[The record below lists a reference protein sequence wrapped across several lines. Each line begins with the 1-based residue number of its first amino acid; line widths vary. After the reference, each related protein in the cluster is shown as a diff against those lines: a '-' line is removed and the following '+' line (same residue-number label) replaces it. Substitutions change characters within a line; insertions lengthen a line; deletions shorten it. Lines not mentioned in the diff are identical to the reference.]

1 MSAPKIADAL
11 RTLARELPTALEF
24 LASELEARAA
34 APTAPVA
41 IEMVPLAT
49 FAREHS
55 LHAATVRQMAKD
67 GRIEA
72 VRVGKRQWRVNRAS
86 PIRPIRREERAAVSG
101 RELAIERARQLAEKL
116 GLAGRS
122 R

>member
-11 RTLARELPTALEF
+11 RTIARELPSALEF
-24 LASELEARAA
+24 LASELEARAV
-34 APTAPVA
+34 APTVPAT
-41 IEMVPLAT
+41 IEMVSIAT
-49 FAREHS
+49 FAREHA

-72 VRVGKRQWRVNRAS
+72 VRVGKRQWRVRRDS
-86 PIRPIRREERAAVSG
+86 PILPIRREERAKTG
-101 RELAIERARQLAEKL
+101 RELAIERARQLAEKH
-116 GLAGRS
+116 GLPGGS